1 MGPVLAVPCLLLF
14 FCLKASGTFNGM
26 YLCMRLNNAWLVV
39 TSRKV
44 STCIGY
50 ILAYQQ
56 LWVIPGAYGGSYAP
70 GNTPEGGMSHHQ
82 GTLWA
87 HRYDLFV
94 VYREEH

>member
-1 MGPVLAVPCLLLF
+1 MFAIVLLF
-14 FCLKASGTFNGM
+14 ESKWNFQWHVFMHAVK
-26 YLCMRLNNAWLVV
+26 NNAWLVV

-70 GNTPEGGMSHHQ
+70 GNTPEGGMSNHQ